1 MSNKVFLPILFM
13 ETSYGGY
20 KNSISYDKILIH
32 SNLFKVLSVQ
42 FDRYALQIVILNFIE
57 IIH

>member
-1 MSNKVFLPILFM
+1 M